1 MIENGSG
8 VLSGGQPFFK
18 LQASSYKLQAEKGTT
33 SGLIASGNE
42 RDRPVS

>member
-18 LQASSYKLQAEKGTT
+18 LQASSYKLQAEKGT